1 MTSKEDSSLEKV
13 KYLNSKLGPTL
24 VAAAIG
30 IRNRQAIIEVEENLA
45 ELLSESHVEKLDVL
59 IEIWNSVSSAEGD
72 DIARAWFIGAN
83 PWLNDESAISAIRE
97 DWFNQV
103 RAAAQAMVEDTPS
116 F

>member
-30 IRNRQAIIEVEENLA
+30 IRNRQAIIEVSVNL
-45 ELLSESHVEKLDVL
+45 EGILTVQQKIRLDVL
-59 IEIWNSVSSAEGD
+59 FEVWNTVANSEGD